1 MSLLFDSTPS
11 ARVSTIAQP
20 RVLLEV
26 VLVSLGVWHPPQL
39 ELQLGTAKKRSS
51 SGRAIYTL
59 TIIGTICMLLYRACC
74 GTSQLRVLCVYSMT
88 CQVSREDQ
96 TAKRGESRE

>member
-1 MSLLFDSTPS
+1 MSSIVQS
-11 ARVSTIAQP
+11 

-39 ELQLGTAKKRSS
+39 QLQLQPETAKKRSS

-59 TIIGTICMLLYRACC
+59 TVVGAISILVCRACHDVN
-74 GTSQLRVLCVYSMT
+74 QLRVLCLYSMINMSGT
-88 CQVSREDQ
+88 
-96 TAKRGESRE
+96 KRRSNSEGKIEQRVNFR

>member
-1 MSLLFDSTPS
+1 MMSLLFDSTPS
-11 ARVSTIAQP
+11 ARVSIIAQP

-39 ELQLGTAKKRSS
+39 QLQLGIAKKRSS

-59 TIIGTICMLLYRACC
+59 TIVGAICMLYRTCC
-74 GTSQLRVLCVYSMT
+74 CIS
-88 CQVSREDQ
+88 
-96 TAKRGESRE
+96 

>member
-1 MSLLFDSTPS
+1 MMSLLFDSTPS

-51 SGRAIYTL
+51 SGRAITDYIL
-59 TIIGTICMLLYRACC
+59 VCAICIMLWYKL
-74 GTSQLRVLCVYSMT
+74 
-88 CQVSREDQ
+88 
-96 TAKRGESRE
+96 